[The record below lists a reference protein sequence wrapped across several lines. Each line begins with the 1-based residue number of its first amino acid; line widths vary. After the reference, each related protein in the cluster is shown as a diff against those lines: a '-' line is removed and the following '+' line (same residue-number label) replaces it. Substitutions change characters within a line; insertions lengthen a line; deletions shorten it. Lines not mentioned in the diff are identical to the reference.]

1 MALLQIRRGNNGT
14 KGTLQY
20 GEPFF
25 NSTLQTVQ
33 FGASGSEE
41 ITLVKLNRGI
51 AGVNTW
57 GSSSVFENS
66 GSLSVT
72 GDITASNAYLR
83 GNLVVSGNIILG
95 NLVSGQTTSSDSI
108 TVVADFTSDLVPNE
122 SSSYD
127 LGASGRT
134 WANVYTDNLS
144 LTSVSGLDAPNNI
157 VYVNAA
163 NQLTASNDFEYIEG
177 ARLRLG
183 SGSQDR
189 FWVEPNTGNTF
200 ASGNLYVSGTNGI
213 ILKGNVSS
221 SNGVITAVSA
231 AFDNL
236 RAPGGSNDSIVIA
249 SNGYLTN
256 TSDLR
261 FVGDGLDI
269 GNNKFTV
276 NKTNGNTFTS
286 GTFHALG
293 QISGSS
299 AILRQTLQVDGGTT
313 LNNSLSVLGATA
325 NVNINQNLRV
335 DGSGSF
341 GNGLDVAGNVV
352 LNVGGAGTVF
362 VSGSTK
368 LGDDAQNDSVVV
380 SGSFNQF
387 FTGTALQN
395 LFIRNSAVKSSSIT
409 FDDDNSALISGL
421 APIAGKIVIRNR
433 SNDGTLDAYLITNVT
448 SSVLS
453 VTNATA
459 ASAGRIG
466 IEYSSTTL
474 SSSIKVNIAA
484 TDGINLNSRTQISSN
499 LSVSGST
506 ILGVGGDDLLTIASP
521 TTMSG
526 DVWNQGYIANLGTV
540 KISSSLEV
548 TGSTLLLGTVTMGDL
563 RTQSGSGILG
573 SASFDS
579 DVRVGRDLYVNGT
592 RASFKPKL
600 LEIASGSTAGFE
612 AEGAGIFI
620 SGANASIRYT
630 TTGSSERLIV
640 NKGIYIIGD
649 PTDGYGL
656 QISNNAHITGNLDV
670 DGDLAVQGNITLVN
684 ATITNAAINKLNV
697 TASAAVT
704 GNLEVNGN
712 LSVTGSTNLGD
723 AAGDV
728 VQIPG
733 ILNVSG
739 AVRNGST
746 LTVLGNVGLNS
757 TLRVTGSTAISGG
770 LFVSGNTELSSS
782 LTVKE
787 SSFFEKNLRVS
798 GNLQVDGNVDILGD
812 VVNINVSNLQIE
824 DKNVIVSRGSLSS
837 LQSNDAGI
845 TIEGPTT
852 AIQFTWDH
860 ANQRMNL
867 NKDFNVSGSLLVAGD
882 NIIDTAVALAIALG

>member
-41 ITLVKLNRGI
+41 ITLVKLNTGLS
-51 AGVNTW
+51 GSNTW
-57 GSSSVFENS
+57 GSASVFENS

-72 GDITASNAYLR
+72 GDITASNAYFR
-83 GNLVVSGNIILG
+83 GDVTISGSLKLG
-95 NLVSGQTTSSDSI
+95 DSDIDSV
-108 TVVADFTSDLVPNE
+108 TVVADFTSDLIPNE
-122 SSSYD
+122 SASYD
-127 LGASGRT
+127 LGTITKYWNTAYLGS
-134 WANVYTDNLS
+134 LS
-144 LTSVSGLDAPNNI
+144 LAGLAGGDAVNNI
-157 VYVNAA
+157 VFVNSA
-163 NQLTASNDFEYIEG
+163 NQLTASNDFEYEEG
-177 ARLRLG
+177 VRLRLG
-183 SGSQDR
+183 SGSEDR

-213 ILKGNVSS
+213 ILKANISS
-221 SNGVITAVSA
+221 SQGFVTAVSA

-249 SNGYLTN
+249 SNGYLIN

-286 GTFHALG
+286 GTLHALG
-293 QISGSS
+293 QFSGSS
-299 AILRQTLQVDGGTT
+299 AVLTQTLQVGGGTT
-313 LNNSLSVLGATA
+313 LNNQLDVNSR
-325 NVNINQNLRV
+325 VNIDLDLRA

-341 GNGLDVAGNVV
+341 GNGITVTGSVV
-352 LNVGGAGTVF
+352 LNAGGAGFVH
-362 VSGSTK
+362 VSGNTQ
-368 LGDDAQNDSVVV
+368 LGDDPQTDSLSI
-380 SGSFNQF
+380 SGSINHL
-387 FTGTALQN
+387 FTGTAQQN
-395 LFIRNSAVKSSSIT
+395 LFRRYSAVRSSSLTFIDDNAGTFAGEAQLAVTNIT
-409 FDDDNSALISGL
+409 DSTKAGQLFVSDTGTGFYLSSGSKQGQIYLDSIVDGKLNAVVEADDDILLNPGINKTVRVRNNFIVTGSTLLGNDITDTLQISG
-421 APIAGKIVIRNR
+421 AVGIHGNIV
-433 SNDGTLDAYLITNVT
+433 
-448 SSVLS
+448 
-453 VTNATA
+453 
-459 ASAGRIG
+459 
-466 IEYSSTTL
+466 
-474 SSSIKVNIAA
+474 
-484 TDGINLNSRTQISSN
+484 
-499 LSVSGST
+499 
-506 ILGVGGDDLLTIASP
+506 
-521 TTMSG
+521 
-526 DVWNQGYIANLGTV
+526 NQGFSASLGSV
-540 KISSSLEV
+540 KISSSLQV
-548 TGSTLLLGTVTMGDL
+548 TGSTELLGTVTMGDIN
-563 RTQSGSGILG
+563 TSASGLIQG
-573 SASFDS
+573 SASIAGDLT
-579 DVRVGRDLYVNGT
+579 VRGNSVYLGVDRLSTEAN
-592 RASFKPKL
+592 L
-600 LEIASGSTAGFE
+600 LELASGSTAGFE

-620 SGANASIRYT
+620 SGGNASIKYS
-630 TTGSSERLIV
+630 TTGSSERFII
-640 NKGIYIIGD
+640 NKGVYIIGD
-649 PTDGYGL
+649 PNDGYGI

-670 DGDLAVQGNITLVN
+670 DGNLAVQGDITLVN
-684 ATITNAAINKLNV
+684 ASITNAAINKLNV

-712 LSVTGSTNLGD
+712 LSVTGSTTLGD
-723 AAGDV
+723 AAGDN

-733 ILNVSG
+733 TLNVSG

-746 LTVLGNVGLNS
+746 LNVAGAVGFNNV
-757 TLRVTGSTAISGG
+757 LRVTGSTAISGG
-770 LFVSGNTELSSS
+770 LFVSGNTVLSSS

-787 SSFFEKNLRVS
+787 SSFYEKNLRVS